1 MYRTR
6 KKKNELDC
14 KDISSTSREE
24 IHKPDL
30 YIPSMALITFIL
42 LMMIYEGTDRE

>member
-1 MYRTR
+1 MK

-14 KDISSTSREE
+14 KLTESSNREA